1 MKQMYKI
8 FMVDNKPYITIDE
21 NVVIGDKAIV
31 TVGDQFPTLVECQND
46 EQINLFQKPKTSLT
60 KRHKIVNES
69 HGLQLTDEIVEYVKN
84 KNGVTIVE
92 VIDGVANIL
101 EDE

>member
-1 MKQMYKI
+1 MKQIYKI

-60 KRHKIVNES
+60 KRHKIVSES
-69 HGLQLTDEIVEYVKN
+69 HGLQLTDEIVEYVRN

-92 VIDGVANIL
+92 VIDGVSTIL